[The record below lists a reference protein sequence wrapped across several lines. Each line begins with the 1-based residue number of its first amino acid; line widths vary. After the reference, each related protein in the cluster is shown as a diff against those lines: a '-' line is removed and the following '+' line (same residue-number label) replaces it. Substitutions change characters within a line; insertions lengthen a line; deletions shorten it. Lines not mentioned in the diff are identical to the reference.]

1 MVHVVGEVT
10 IWNVFLPPLPKSLVA
25 LHDYLT
31 EILGSKANVRT
42 LKTLLRYRGKVFTIR
57 ELAKTAGLSH
67 PQVSRVVKELERRG
81 IVKLQPV
88 GRAYQI
94 SVNEESYVL
103 KSMIEPLFR
112 AEENTVNS
120 FISTIR
126 PFFRDTRISSVAIF
140 GSMARGLE
148 RNTSDIDLLVI
159 AEDREI
165 ANESVARASAAT
177 VSGFGLA
184 LSPLIMEEERFIR
197 EHNRELEKSILES
210 YILVYGKDPKEII
223 ESGKASR

>member
-1 MVHVVGEVT
+1 MHAVGEVT
-10 IWNVFLPPLPKSLVA
+10 IWKLFLPPSLEPLVA

-31 EILGSKANVRT
+31 EILGSKAKVRI

-57 ELAKTAGLSH
+57 ELAKTAGLYH
-67 PQVSRVVKELERRG
+67 PEVSGVVKELERRG
-81 IVKLQPV
+81 IVKNQPV

-94 SVNEESYVL
+94 SLNEDSYVL

-112 AEENTVNS
+112 AEKDTANS
-120 FISTIR
+120 LISTIE

-140 GSMARGLE
+140 GSLVRGLE

-159 AEDREI
+159 AKDRET
-165 ANESVARASAAT
+165 ANECVARASAAT
-177 VSGFGLA
+177 VSRFGLA
-184 LSPLIMEEERFIR
+184 LSPLIMEEGRLIQ

-223 ESGKASR
+223 ESGKTGR